1 MSPKLTEAVLRYA
14 EAVGT
19 TVAEAENELTAVLSD
34 LAEAAAAG
42 SIPDWDAS
50 TLHGIDTPAVAVGLS
65 NADPRLRGD
74 AAWSRMRA
82 TAVPV
87 EKAVQLIGVSSS
99 AVRRVIGERPR
110 PDVELLG
117 VKDDHG
123 RWRVFT
129 YQLPGPD
136 GRGGEPSTRSG
147 RRAQRSLP
155 AGMHP
160 VAVAAWWDA
169 PNAALYLDGVEHSPR
184 YWLAQGLDP
193 DQVEA
198 AALHEDVT

>member
-1 MSPKLTEAVLRYA
+1 MSARLTEAVARYA
-14 EAVGT
+14 ESVGRS
-19 TVAEAENELTAVLSD
+19 VAEAESELTAVVSD
-34 LAEAAAAG
+34 LAEAASAG

-50 TLHGIDTPAVAVGLS
+50 VLLGIDTPPVTANLAI
-65 NADPRLRGD
+65 ADPHLRGD
-74 AAWSRMRA
+74 AAWSRMRF

-87 EKAVQLIGVSSS
+87 EKAAQLLEVSSS
-99 AVRRVIGERPR
+99 AVRRVIGDRPR

-117 VKDDHG
+117 AKDDHG
-123 RWRVFT
+123 RWRVFA

-147 RRAQRSLP
+147 RRVQRSLP

-169 PNAALYLDGVEHSPR
+169 PNAALYLDGVEYSPR
-184 YWLAQGLDP
+184 HWLAQGFDP
-193 DQVEA
+193 DQVVA
-198 AALHEDVT
+198 AAEYEDAT